1 MTDFHNVALSAF
13 EAREAKAVTPIVIDA
28 TYWITT
34 AEWEQFCYDTAEL
47 GEMTA
52 AAVKE
57 GLAFK
62 IESCPF

>member
-1 MTDFHNVALSAF
+1 MSDFHNVTLDAH
-13 EAREAKAVTPIVIDA
+13 EAREAKAQAPIVIDA
-28 TYWITT
+28 TYWVTT
-34 AEWEQFCYDTAEL
+34 CEWEQFCYDTAEL

-62 IESCPF
+62 ITSCPF